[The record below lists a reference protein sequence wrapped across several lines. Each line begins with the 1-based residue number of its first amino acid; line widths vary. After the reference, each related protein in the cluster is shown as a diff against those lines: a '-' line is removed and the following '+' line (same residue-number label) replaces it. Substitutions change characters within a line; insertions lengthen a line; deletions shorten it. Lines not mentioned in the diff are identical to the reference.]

1 MTQDRDIEAYSDAYL
16 SDYGFEAEMVHY
28 RRQSLLERLG
38 EHNPKT
44 VIEIGCGVSPLFEAW
59 AQAGG
64 KWDRWHVVEPAT
76 TFTQAARDIVEKA
89 ELTNVEIHQAFFE
102 EARLEGTSPDMVICA
117 GLLQEVPSSTT
128 LLRQI
133 AVAMGSNSVLHINV
147 ANAASFH
154 RRLALAMGLITN
166 LADFSARNTM
176 LDQRRVYDADLLKSE
191 LEQAGL
197 KVSETG
203 GILLKPLTHRQ
214 LEAASDVFTRD
225 VLEGLNAL
233 GCQYPLWASEIW
245 AEAVLA

>member
-1 MTQDRDIEAYSDAYL
+1 MA
-16 SDYGFEAEMVHY
+16 
-28 RRQSLLERLG
+28 
-38 EHNPKT
+38 
-44 VIEIGCGVSPLFEAW
+44 
-59 AQAGG
+59 
-64 KWDRWHVVEPAT
+64 
-76 TFTQAARDIVEKA
+76 
-89 ELTNVEIHQAFFE
+89 
-102 EARLEGTSPDMVICA
+102 VICA
-117 GLLQEVPSSTT
+117 ELLQEVPSSTT

-233 GCQYPLWASEIW
+233 GCQYPSWASEIW